1 MTEIRFIVGT
11 GRSGTRTMF
20 RMLTGADEV
29 EIHHEYNVLMV
40 QKIGL
45 LYHSGVMSRDECA
58 ARISE
63 IYTPAILHS
72 NESIWVDSSNKCA
85 WIIEILAELYP
96 SAKFLNL
103 VRDGRKVVPSFYYKL
118 REEMYDDL
126 STAVTTKY
134 LEKPADLELMPP
146 LEKKYW
152 WYIPVQ
158 NQDEFAEFRRYN
170 RFERCC
176 YHWNYVNAMVLE
188 KFTHIKSTNCMT
200 TKLEDLVSDESE
212 IKRVLHFLDLDYDP
226 IYLEYLKTPR
236 NVFHPLD
243 YQIPRKFNKSF
254 NNICKPM
261 MQKLGYINREGYKV
275 EY

>member
-1 MTEIRFIVGT
+1 MTDIRFIVGT

-20 RMLTGADEV
+20 RMLTGSDEV
-29 EIHHEYNVLMV
+29 EIHHEYNVLLL

-45 LYHSGVMSRDECA
+45 LYHSGLMSRDECA
-58 ARISE
+58 VRIGE
-63 IYTPAILHS
+63 IYTPALLHS
-72 NESIWVDSSNKCA
+72 REKIWMDSSNKCA
-85 WIIEILAELYP
+85 WIIDILAELYP
-96 SAKFLNL
+96 SAKFLNI

-126 STAVTTKY
+126 STAVTTKFI
-134 LEKPADLELMPP
+134 EKPTDPELMPP

-158 NQDEFAEFRRYN
+158 NQNDFAKFKNYN
-170 RFERCC
+170 RFERVC

-188 KFTHIKSTNCMT
+188 KFNHIKPTNCMT
-200 TKLEDLVSDESE
+200 TKLEDLVSDVSE
-212 IKRVLHFLDLDYDP
+212 IKQVLSFLGVDYDP

-243 YQIPRKFNKSF
+243 YQIPVKFRESF
-254 NNICKPM
+254 NNICGPM
-261 MQKLGYINREGYKV
+261 MKKLGYQDREGYIV